1 MYYTNYQK
9 ARNKSWEVLLECKIN
24 TLPVNLASIAN
35 HYDIK
40 IIPYSSTS
48 FIHALRQ
55 EAISGDGFSVHIK
68 NKKMIFIN
76 DTIPNNSRRRF
87 TLAHELGHCILEHPL
102 DSIQFRTNEFYDSK
116 QALEAEANVF
126 ARDLLMP
133 AVVLAKMDIHNVDE
147 IVKLC
152 KVSNQS
158 ATIRAKRLAKLYEKN
173 MFCTHPLEKAVA
185 EQFKEYIQKMEGFK

>member
-1 MYYTNYQK
+1 MYYANYQK

-48 FIHALRQ
+48 FMHALRQ
-55 EAISGDGFSVHIK
+55 EAISGDGFSANVK
-68 NKKMIFIN
+68 DKKIIFIN
-76 DTIPNNSRRRF
+76 DRISNNSRRRF
-87 TLAHELGHCILEHPL
+87 TLAHELGHCILNHPL

-158 ATIRAKRLAKLYEKN
+158 ATIRAERLEKLYEKN
-173 MFCTHPLEKAVA
+173 MFCTHPHEKAIA
-185 EQFKEYIQKMEGFK
+185 EQFKEYIEQFKL

>member
-1 MYYTNYQK
+1 M
-9 ARNKSWEVLLECKIN
+9 
-24 TLPVNLASIAN
+24 
-35 HYDIK
+35 
-40 IIPYSSTS
+40 
-48 FIHALRQ
+48 HALRQ
-55 EAISGDGFSVHIK
+55 EAISGDGFSANVK
-68 NKKMIFIN
+68 DKKIIFIN
-76 DTIPNNSRRRF
+76 DRISNNSRRRF
-87 TLAHELGHCILEHPL
+87 TLAHELGHCILNHPL

-158 ATIRAKRLAKLYEKN
+158 ATIRAERLEKLYEKN
-173 MFCTHPLEKAVA
+173 MFCTHPHEKAIA
-185 EQFKEYIQKMEGFK
+185 EQFKEYIEQFKL

>member
-1 MYYTNYQK
+1 MYYVDYK
-9 ARNKSWEVLLECKIN
+9 KVRNKTWEVLLNCKIN
-24 TLPVNLASIAN
+24 SLPVNLAAVAIQ
-35 HYDIK
+35 YDIK

-48 FIHALRQ
+48 FVHALKQ
-55 EAISGDGFSVHIK
+55 EALSGDGFSANVK
-68 NKKMIFIN
+68 DKKIIFIN
-76 DTIPNNSRRRF
+76 DRISNNSRRRF
-87 TLAHELGHCILEHPL
+87 TLAHELGHCILGHPL
-102 DSIQFRTNEFYDSK
+102 DNIQFRTNEFYDSK

-158 ATIRAKRLAKLYEKN
+158 ATIRAERLAKLYERN
-173 MFCTHPLEKAVA
+173 MFCKHPYEKAIV
-185 EQFKEYIQKMEGFK
+185 EQFKEYIEQFKL

>member
-1 MYYTNYQK
+1 MYYVDYK
-9 ARNKSWEVLLECKIN
+9 KVRNKTWEVLLNCKIN
-24 TLPVNLASIAN
+24 SLPVNLAAVAIQ
-35 HYDIK
+35 YDIK

-48 FIHALRQ
+48 FVHALKQ
-55 EAISGDGFSVHIK
+55 EALSGDGFSENVK
-68 NKKMIFIN
+68 DKKIIFIN
-76 DTIPNNSRRRF
+76 DRISNNSRRRF
-87 TLAHELGHCILEHPL
+87 TLAHELGHCILGHPI
-102 DSIQFRTNEFYDSK
+102 DNIQFRTNEFYDSK

-158 ATIRAKRLAKLYEKN
+158 ATIRAERLAKLYERN
-173 MFCTHPLEKAVA
+173 MFCKHPYEKAIV
-185 EQFKEYIQKMEGFK
+185 EQFKEYIEQFKL

>member
-1 MYYTNYQK
+1 MYYANYQK
-9 ARNKSWEVLLECKIN
+9 ARNKSWEVLLKCKIN
-24 TLPVNLASIAN
+24 SLPVNLAAVAN
-35 HYDIK
+35 QYDIK

-48 FIHALRQ
+48 FVHALKQ
-55 EAISGDGFSVHIK
+55 EALSGDGFSANVK
-68 NKKMIFIN
+68 DKKIIFIN
-76 DTIPNNSRRRF
+76 DTIPNNNRRRF
-87 TLAHELGHCILEHPL
+87 TLAHELGHCILGHPL
-102 DSIQFRTNEFYDSK
+102 DNIQFRTNEFYDSK

-173 MFCTHPLEKAVA
+173 MFCSHPLEKAVA
-185 EQFKEYIQKMEGFK
+185 EQFKEYIQQMEGFK

>member
-116 QALEAEANVF
+116 QGLEAEANVF

>member
-1 MYYTNYQK
+1 MYYVDYK
-9 ARNKSWEVLLECKIN
+9 KVRNKTWEVLLNCKIN
-24 TLPVNLASIAN
+24 SLPVNLAAVAIQ
-35 HYDIK
+35 YDIK

-48 FIHALRQ
+48 FVHALKQ
-55 EAISGDGFSVHIK
+55 EALSGDGFSANVK
-68 NKKMIFIN
+68 DKKIIFIN
-76 DTIPNNSRRRF
+76 DRISNNSRRRF
-87 TLAHELGHCILEHPL
+87 TLAHELGHCILGHPL
-102 DSIQFRTNEFYDSK
+102 DNIQFRTNEFYDSK

-158 ATIRAKRLAKLYEKN
+158 ATIRAKRLEKLYEKN
-173 MFCTHPLEKAVA
+173 MFCTYPHEKAVA
-185 EQFKEYIQKMEGFK
+185 EQFKEYVEKFKL